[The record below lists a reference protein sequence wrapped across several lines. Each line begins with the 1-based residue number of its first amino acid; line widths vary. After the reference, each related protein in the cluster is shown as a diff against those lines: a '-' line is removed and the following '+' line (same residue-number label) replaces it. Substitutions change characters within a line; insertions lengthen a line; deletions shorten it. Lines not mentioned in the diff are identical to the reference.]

1 MFRKL
6 RVPPGPILGAVMM
19 SGLAFT
25 LVVVI
30 ISRSPYTHGN
40 LSAEGYDRT
49 DIIYVGEEHPF
60 EGPGLVDP
68 SIALTGDPVQD
79 GRALFFSHGC
89 ASCHGL
95 EGQGSA
101 VGKDLSK
108 SDSEE
113 ISDEVR
119 KGPKTMPAFESGVL
133 SDADLEKL
141 IAFLQSVNE

>member
-1 MFRKL
+1 MRRL

-25 LVVVI
+25 LIVVI

-49 DIIYVGEEHPF
+49 DIIYVGQEHPF
-60 EGPGLVDP
+60 EGPGLADP
-68 SIALTGDPVQD
+68 SGALTGDPVQD
-79 GRALFFSHGC
+79 GRILFFANGC

-95 EGQGSA
+95 QGQGGP
-101 VGKDLSK
+101 VGKDLAK

-113 ISDEVR
+113 ISQEVR

-141 IAFLQSVNE
+141 IAFLESVKE